1 MGLVYLFYG
10 KKIMNL
16 KNLSALAL
24 ILIFNYSTYGQD
36 ENYYVSDNNDTIKF
50 AKNMAFFRIGTFVGK
65 GLFVYHRNRIKI
77 NTIPFERQRGQFEVR
92 KNDRC
97 KYPVVFVV
105 HNFCGEPIRNAQIIL
120 LYNHKES
127 LFFQTD
133 SNGYAYIESIKHAS
147 DIEIIINL
155 FGYYPIKV
163 PLKDINCTVYY
174 VSLERTALLYSE
186 NEKVVLKTK
195 KENNGFILES
205 IKVNG
210 LYDKKFKPIHF
221 RKIRIDSLHGER
233 PYL

>member
-10 KKIMNL
+10 NKIMNL
-16 KNLSALAL
+16 KNSLVLAF
-24 ILIFNYSTYGQD
+24 ILISNYLTYGQD

-50 AKNMAFFRIGTFVGK
+50 GKNIAYFRIGNDTINTSTFIGK
-65 GLFVYHRNRIKI
+65 GSFVYHRNRIKI
-77 NTIPFERQRGQFEVR
+77 NTIPFERQRGHFEVR
-92 KNDRC
+92 KNNGC
-97 KYPVVFVV
+97 KYPVVFDV

-133 SNGYAYIESIKHAS
+133 SNGYAYIESINHAA
-147 DIEIIINL
+147 DLEIIVNL

-163 PLKDINCTVYY
+163 PLKDINCAVYY

-186 NEKVVLKTK
+186 NEKVVLKAEK
-195 KENNGFILES
+195 KHNGFIVMQ

-210 LYDKKFKPIHF
+210 LYDKTFKPIHF
-221 RKIRIDSLHGER
+221 RKIE
-233 PYL
+233 